1 MKQHTPGPW
10 EIVEREQDTPRIVG
24 PDGQAD
30 VAILGTGAHTT
41 EEEEANARLIA
52 AAPDMLEALKYIVA
66 WKPKD
71 WNPETARD
79 MATAAISK
87 AEGRMP

>member
-1 MKQHTPGPW
+1 
-10 EIVEREQDTPRIVG
+10 
-24 PDGQAD
+24 
-30 VAILGTGAHTT
+30 
-41 EEEEANARLIA
+41 
-52 AAPDMLEALKYIVA
+52 MLEALKYIVA